1 MRGHPAVMVAAGA
14 AAVWCAA
21 PVPVT
26 AAPAARAVAQ
36 AGTWGTAIEV
46 PGLRALSQRGA
57 AWLTSV
63 SCVAAGNCVAGGGY
77 RDGLSHG
84 QAFLAGERNGTWRR
98 AIKVPGS

>member
-36 AGTWGTAIEV
+36 ADTWGTAIEV
-46 PGLRALSQRGA
+46 PGLRALSQRVG
-57 AWLTSV
+57 
-63 SCVAAGNCVAGGGY
+63 
-77 RDGLSHG
+77 R
-84 QAFLAGERNGTWRR
+84 
-98 AIKVPGS
+98 PG